1 LLAVSKSV
9 ADEYPEPAPKDSAA
23 DALQWMQERASRPGQ
38 ALFRGQIKVYPTIF
52 PSLLRDTV
60 SEELRNAWWSVTRR
74 FISARDGLT
83 GYQIRSPHDALAVIQ
98 HYLIKSSVID
108 VTGTPEIALYFALL
122 DPAST
127 ETRVVYAADEAV
139 LKGAGWVVTDHAFLA
154 LPLSQGGF
162 KHRWLRQDGFTIGAA
177 NWGDLHAARTL
188 DFLQLPSVASFTF
201 RRRPGDEALVSS
213 LGDLETVEDDP
224 LASAVRAVFE
234 SIADATG
241 CLAAV
246 RQLIPEAS
254 TLDAQ
259 AQLVAEIEDLIA
271 RARALGRSAEDL
283 AQLNRLLSAAKS
295 RYWDTSWSAAL
306 DLWSKNLKA

>member
-1 LLAVSKSV
+1 M
-9 ADEYPEPAPKDSAA
+9 ADEHLEPPKESAA
-23 DALQWMQERASRPGQ
+23 AALQWMRERASRPGH

-60 SEELRNAWWSVTRR
+60 SEEPRKAWWGVTRR
-74 FISARDGLT
+74 FISSRDGLT

-98 HYLIKSSVID
+98 HYLIKSPVLD

-127 ETRVVYAADEAV
+127 ATRVVYAAEQAA

-154 LPLSQGGF
+154 LPLNQGGI

-177 NWGDLHAARTL
+177 DWGDLYASRTL
-188 DFLQLPSVASFTF
+188 DFVQLPSVESYTF
-201 RRRPGDEALVSS
+201 RRRAGDEALVNC

-224 LASAVRAVFE
+224 LASTVRTVFE
-234 SIADATG
+234 SIAHASG

-246 RQLIPEAS
+246 RQLMPQES

-259 AQLVAEIEDLIA
+259 AQLVVEIEDLIA
-271 RARALGRSAEDL
+271 RARALRSSPEDL
-283 AQLNRLLSAAKS
+283 AELNKLVSAAKA
-295 RYWDTSWSAAL
+295 RYWDESWSAGLAY
-306 DLWSKNLKA
+306 WSNKLQA